1 MMPFSD
7 ENKDEQKGAHAMLF
21 EFSLKVIYKC
31 LMLWYSRPKW
41 KIILLRLENTANS
54 GCIRSFPG

>member
-1 MMPFSD
+1 MPFSD
-7 ENKDEQKGAHAMLF
+7 ENKDEQKGTHAMLL

-41 KIILLRLENTANS
+41 DIILLRLENVANR
-54 GCIRSFPG
+54 GCIRSVQG